1 MRCDRTVPLHCP
13 AWIIP
18 AVALL
23 SLPAIVR
30 VLEIPTP
37 TWLAYDKA
45 FYGDTVQLPKDALLV
60 HQERAYAS
68 PIWYTP

>member
-1 MRCDRTVPLHCP
+1 M
-13 AWIIP
+13 
-18 AVALL
+18 
-23 SLPAIVR
+23 R

-45 FYGDTVQLPKDALLV
+45 FYGQAAKFPSSSKLV
-60 HQERAYAS
+60 NQERAHTS